1 MLGIPDT
8 GRDDTDDFVVL
19 VPEMYAILA
28 TYLATRR
35 DG

>member
-1 MLGIPDT
+1 MLCIPDT
-8 GRDDTDDFVVL
+8 GRDDTDDFVAL

-28 TYLATRR
+28 PYFATWR